1 MAEKQPSESIYNQ
14 IVKAYDECPSVQAI
28 SLVLGVSKMTV
39 QRVLITEGL
48 WESKRSR
55 EIVELAKQGK
65 TAEQIS
71 TELYLSLK
79 CVQNYMPYKRGMRQ
93 ECVTANAKIAKQ
105 KRERMRIALEGQ
117 RGKFASPSITDR
129 IQMDE
134 KMLRKE
140 REQFE
145 KMMKNVDKL
154 FDKESRPDTS
164 VKKYIPSVLKLRF
177 ELVNE
182 DGSCLSLSREDKA
195 VLGKYAKMKD
205 GFIREAIVPSGISLN
220 ALNYMIQRLYGWQN
234 SHLHRFTLTK
244 DTFNAITEQG
254 NIKAWERLC
263 GVLFRFPN
271 EDYAD
276 QYCADDYDGTQSFK
290 TWLKN
295 KYSGAELPFSV
306 GDTYLDNQLPFPS
319 L

>member
-1 MAEKQPSESIYNQ
+1 MENSFLNSNGQLFLSKVEVDTNEEMWYNMVNGEYGGVTMAEKQPSVSIYNQ

-55 EIVELAKQGK
+55 EIVDLAKQGK
-65 TAEQIS
+65 TAEQIA

-134 KMLRKE
+134 NIR
-140 REQFE
+140 RV
-145 KMMKNVDKL
+145 NVPYVWRA
-154 FDKESRPDTS
+154 EEGRY
-164 VKKYIPSVLKLRF
+164 V
-177 ELVNE
+177 
-182 DGSCLSLSREDKA
+182 
-195 VLGKYAKMKD
+195 
-205 GFIREAIVPSGISLN
+205 
-220 ALNYMIQRLYGWQN
+220 AL
-234 SHLHRFTLTK
+234 
-244 DTFNAITEQG
+244 
-254 NIKAWERLC
+254 
-263 GVLFRFPN
+263 
-271 EDYAD
+271 
-276 QYCADDYDGTQSFK
+276 
-290 TWLKN
+290 
-295 KYSGAELPFSV
+295 
-306 GDTYLDNQLPFPS
+306 
-319 L
+319 